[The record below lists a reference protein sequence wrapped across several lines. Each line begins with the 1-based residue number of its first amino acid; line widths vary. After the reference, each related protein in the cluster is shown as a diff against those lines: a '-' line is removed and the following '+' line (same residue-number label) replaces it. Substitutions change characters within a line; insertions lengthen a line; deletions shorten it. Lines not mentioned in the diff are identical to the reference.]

1 MWRSPIFWPRWVYIC
16 TWITCTV
23 LGAAVNSTQ
32 FIMIMFVQI
41 QISPFYTGES
51 VLPYT
56 GNIYEMYPQGTWPS
70 MDMYLGICPTI
81 TFQKATRGTSGSK
94 EKFSCGLD
102 QRIQNP
108 YPPCSA
114 SDLRGM
120 GYCRGQMHGHTCR
133 CLTPLGTRGS
143 TRRRQRGFCGAK
155 CARCGNIDGQSPPFP

>member
-1 MWRSPIFWPRWVYIC
+1 MWRSPIFWPRQWWVYIC
-16 TWITCTV
+16 TWITCTR
-23 LGAAVNSTQ
+23 GSGEQ
-32 FIMIMFVQI
+32 
-41 QISPFYTGES
+41 YTIYNDHVRSNPNLSLLYRGKCT
-51 VLPYT
+51 PYT

-70 MDMYLGICPTI
+70 MDMYLGVCPSI

-120 GYCRGQMHGHTCR
+120 GYCRGQMHCHTCR

-143 TRRRQRGFCGAK
+143 TRRRQRGLCGAK